1 MVDKARFGERHT
13 CHACGCKFYDM
24 LRNPPICPRCG
35 VDVSHPST
43 PAEEAALDV
52 DVEDETPEPDVETE
66 EVVETDEV
74 PPEEEEESD
83 D

>member
-24 LRNPPICPRCG
+24 LRNPPTCPRCG
-35 VDVSHPST
+35 VDVSRPL
-43 PAEEAALDV
+43 PPVEEPPLDV
-52 DVEDETPEPDVETE
+52 VVEDEPADPEVETE

-74 PPEEEEESD
+74 PPDEEEESD